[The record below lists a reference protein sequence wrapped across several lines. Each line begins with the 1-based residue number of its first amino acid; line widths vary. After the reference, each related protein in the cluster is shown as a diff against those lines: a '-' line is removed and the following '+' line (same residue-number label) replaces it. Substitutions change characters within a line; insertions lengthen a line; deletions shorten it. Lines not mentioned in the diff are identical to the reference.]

1 MNFAIRNHHWK
12 QSCQSVNYMIKKWTA
27 AVNFKDNYN
36 AHTLRNIRE
45 YIQWTKYG
53 MGFEIVCKWFN
64 HSSPAVTMWFPGI
77 EDKEFHSTL
86 MNEIGYQN
94 KLSKTS
100 GISSRRLFSE
110 PRFVF
115 FNIPTGI
122 WIVVNYN
129 RNNQLY
135 AYKFFAFAMNRY
147 FGWFLIKKS
156 EWIIR
161 AITVENSI
169 SDCSG
174 KWNMT

>member
-1 MNFAIRNHHWK
+1 
-12 QSCQSVNYMIKKWTA
+12 
-27 AVNFKDNYN
+27 
-36 AHTLRNIRE
+36 
-45 YIQWTKYG
+45 
-53 MGFEIVCKWFN
+53 
-64 HSSPAVTMWFPGI
+64 
-77 EDKEFHSTL
+77 

-122 WIVVNYN
+122 WIVVNYV

-147 FGWFLIKKS
+147 FG
-156 EWIIR
+156 
-161 AITVENSI
+161 
-169 SDCSG
+169 
-174 KWNMT
+174 